1 MSPSF
6 KDDASQ
12 RPRPR
17 LDPPLQAPE
26 WRIETL
32 AEAEQRNEKRI
43 DQLLANG
50 AQGIARAIARC
61 DATDGKGCG
70 QPACAICSRIYRD
83 AVIPRLSGLAASLGP
98 GCMVSTLYLEH
109 HPPGQLEQAN
119 PRRIKD
125 SLRKLLDRSGLN
137 GAVLAG
143 GIEAAWQ
150 ARHQRWLV
158 HAHLLM
164 HGVDENGWA
173 QLENAY
179 SGSDVDDPVA
189 RDPLN
194 DEDRQISYLVKFV
207 TYHRPGKRRG
217 NRPPRA
223 YPLPAMRLAEL
234 ASWWSRHRLEE
245 FLFLYGARRRG
256 SRIVVDR

>member
-1 MSPSF
+1 MNTKRHSDPDVRAYHVDDAAKAYGLSRTTLYKLMAEGRLQSVQVGRRRLILRDLLEFLFWGLGEMSPSF
-6 KDDASQ
+6 KDDANQ

-17 LDPPLQAPE
+17 LDPPLQVPE

-32 AEAEQRNEKRI
+32 AEAEQRNDKRI

-50 AQGIARAIARC
+50 AQGIGRAIARC

-119 PRRIKD
+119 PRRIKN

-143 GIEAAWQ
+143 GNRGGLAGQTPEVAGSCAPSH
-150 ARHQRWLV
+150 AR
-158 HAHLLM
+158 
-164 HGVDENGWA
+164 
-173 QLENAY
+173 
-179 SGSDVDDPVA
+179 S
-189 RDPLN
+189 
-194 DEDRQISYLVKFV
+194 
-207 TYHRPGKRRG
+207 
-217 NRPPRA
+217 
-223 YPLPAMRLAEL
+223 
-234 ASWWSRHRLEE
+234 
-245 FLFLYGARRRG
+245 
-256 SRIVVDR
+256 

>member
-1 MSPSF
+1 MLSSRGS
-6 KDDASQ
+6 ANSQ
-12 RPRPR
+12 PRWGPAAWSRHSISSIIRPVSLNRP
-17 LDPPLQAPE
+17 
-26 WRIETL
+26 T
-32 AEAEQRNEKRI
+32 RNRSK
-43 DQLLANG
+43 N
-50 AQGIARAIARC
+50 
-61 DATDGKGCG
+61 
-70 QPACAICSRIYRD
+70 
-83 AVIPRLSGLAASLGP
+83 
-98 GCMVSTLYLEH
+98 
-109 HPPGQLEQAN
+109 
-119 PRRIKD
+119 
-125 SLRKLLDRSGLN
+125 SLRKLLDRCGLN

-143 GIEAAWQ
+143 GIEVAWQ

-173 QLENAY
+173 QLEKAY
-179 SGSDVDDPVA
+179 SGSDVNDPVA

-234 ASWWSRHRLEE
+234 ASWWSRYRHED

-256 SRIVVDR
+256 TRIVVDRRPSMRQSLPTSPTAPTRK